1 MSSISVLNQTQLL
14 DIKNKIK
21 TEENKK
27 IKVKIHKRDLRNTS
41 SSPSLSSTLVNL
53 IAEKKT
59 TLYTVSPINVPL
71 SKKHVIIK
79 KNLHE
84 YRLSNL
90 DRSKVNKYINL
101 LISDQSIHKTIT
113 STSKNINQEETTVSK
128 VANKLMNIGEITFIS
143 SISLTKKIIR
153 IFMHRFNKLSIN
165 KIIDEKIIKNIIKR
179 EEKISINKIYKNEIL
194 SAGDINSNNILPG
207 KKHSINNVFFHQ
219 SKYEHSFFE
228 NEKLNDSIVWKP
240 LNSLNL
246 SAQATSFVNQYQ
258 ANFHALK
265 YTKRLDKNFIY
276 TGEHSL
282 LTVNGNK
289 ISKLTPITMLN
300 GFKKIIP
307 NLESRQLLSAYV
319 HPGIFTQAYY
329 DVYARHPDISK
340 YKQKS
345 PVIAYNVQE
354 LNNGK
359 FKLIAT
365 NTAELMPIEKNI
377 KNKYNIFG
385 VKASVLISK
394 DKAPQ
399 ITYSSF
405 LK

>member
-14 DIKNKIK
+14 DIKNKIQ

-27 IKVKIHKRDLRNTS
+27 IKGKIKKRDLRNPP
-41 SSPSLSSTLVNL
+41 SPPSSTSTSVNL
-53 IAEKKT
+53 ISEKKT
-59 TLYTVSPINVPL
+59 TLYTMSPINVPL
-71 SKKHVIIK
+71 NRKHMIVKKD
-79 KNLHE
+79 LHE
-84 YRLSNL
+84 HRLSNL
-90 DRSKVNKYINL
+90 DRSEVNKYMNL
-101 LISDQSIHKTIT
+101 LISDQLIHKSIK
-113 STSKNINQEETTVSK
+113 STSKEINQEETTVEK
-128 VANKLMNIGEITFIS
+128 VANKLINIGEITFIS
-143 SISLTKKIIR
+143 SISFTKKMIR
-153 IFMHRFNKLSIN
+153 ILMHRFNKLSI
-165 KIIDEKIIKNIIKR
+165 DQTLDGKIIKNIIKR

-194 SAGDINSNNILPG
+194 SAGDIDSNNILPG
-207 KKHSINNVFFHQ
+207 KKHSINNVSFHQ
-219 SKYEHSFFE
+219 SKYKNSFFAD
-228 NEKLNDSIVWKP
+228 EKLNDSIVWKP

-246 SAQATSFVNQYQ
+246 SSQATGFANQYQ
-258 ANFHALK
+258 ENFHALK

-329 DVYARHPDISK
+329 DVYARYPDISK
-340 YKQKS
+340 YKQKN

-359 FKLIAT
+359 FRLIAT

-377 KNKYNIFG
+377 TNKYNVFG

-394 DKAPQ
+394 DQAPQ

-405 LK
+405 LQ